1 MTESTPIRV
10 LLFALLTAACL
21 WFLMF
26 SPWTSIYIPNF
37 WLAMSISAVILNAF
51 AFYGRRIWRDEIHF
65 SFSTIALGFLIAVA
79 LWAIFWLGDKVSS
92 FLFDFARPQVDSI
105 YGLKKGHSPY
115 GIGLLLLLVIGPAEE
130 FFWRGFVQHTLCV
143 RWNANR
149 AFFVTAFFYTFVH
162 IWSFNLML
170 LLSAMVAGVAWGLLY
185 RLFPHQ
191 LGAIILSHALWDC
204 TVFVV
209 FPIL

>member
-1 MTESTPIRV
+1 MTESAPIRV
-10 LLFALLTAACL
+10 LTWALLTAALL

-26 SPWTSIYIPNF
+26 SPWTSVYIPNF
-37 WLAMSISAVILNAF
+37 WLAMSISALILTLF
-51 AFYGRRIWRDEIHF
+51 AFYGRRQWHNEIHLR
-65 SFSTIALGFLIAVA
+65 FSTIALGIFIAAV
-79 LWAIFWLGDKVSS
+79 LWFVFWLGDKVSS
-92 FLFDFARPQVDSI
+92 LLFDFARPQVDSI
-105 YGLKKGHSPY
+105 YGLKTGHSAY
-115 GIGLLLLLVIGPAEE
+115 GIGLLLLVVIGPAEE
-130 FFWRGFVQHTLCV
+130 IFWRGFVQHTLSI

-149 AFFVTAFFYTFVH
+149 AFVLTAFLYTFVH

-185 RLFPHQ
+185 RLFPRQ

-204 TVFVV
+204 AVFVV